1 MKTTGERSQVL
12 TDVAVTETTE
22 VWGREAVS
30 YVSCSNNHEKADGL
44 MADGVLEKS
53 LSYVHTHEPPPTIC
67 TSNGIVNYTP
77 AGSGNVLNKPVVLC
91 QALVTDWPANRMVMF
106 SAIVG

>member
-53 LSYVHTHEPPPTIC
+53 LSYVHTHEPPPQSVPAMALSITRRLGQG
-67 TSNGIVNYTP
+67 TS
-77 AGSGNVLNKPVVLC
+77 
-91 QALVTDWPANRMVMF
+91 
-106 SAIVG
+106 